1 MDAAAKP
8 PWKGLRRLL
17 QLDPSRHSTGCQ
29 LLLLPLPLKLIQPV
43 QGCKPC
49 RTHTPHTTGM
59 LCCPRF
65 RYGGVDMII
74 SASE

>member
-8 PWKGLRRLL
+8 PGMGSRRLP
-17 QLDPSRHSTGCQ
+17 QPDPPRHPTDSMR
-29 LLLLPLPLKLIQPV
+29 LPSPSPLPLFQAGAGLQALH
-43 QGCKPC
+43 
-49 RTHTPHTTGM
+49 THTPHTTGM